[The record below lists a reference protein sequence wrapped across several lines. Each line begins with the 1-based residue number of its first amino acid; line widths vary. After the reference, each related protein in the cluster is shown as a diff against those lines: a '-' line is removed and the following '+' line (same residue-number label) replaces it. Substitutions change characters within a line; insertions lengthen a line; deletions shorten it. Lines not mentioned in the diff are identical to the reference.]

1 MVHTVAFR
9 CVLAA
14 IVCGALCYE
23 LNMAVSIE
31 SSDIKIQRNWS
42 SCVDSSKI
50 SSVVGELYV
59 VGKGNNIARLLAFCF
74 RSTVFGR

>member
-1 MVHTVAFR
+1 MVFR

-14 IVCGALCYE
+14 TVCGALCNE

-42 SCVDSSKI
+42 SCMVSSRI
-50 SSVVGELYV
+50 GSVVGELYV
-59 VGKGNNIARLLAFCF
+59 VGKGKNIARLPAFCL
-74 RSTVFGR
+74 RITVFGR